1 MTPSHL
7 ARGFTLVELMIVVA
21 IIGLL
26 SSVAIPSY
34 NRVVMRSRATERRIV
49 MNTIYRGIEDL
60 FIRRGRLEN
69 ASGTHLDGLAG
80 AENPP
85 LPLSVGKRRF
95 DVGMDKWSQL
105 FVVNGTTIQG
115 ELYYSYR
122 FAIVDTDTPA
132 PGAHTIWLKAIGD
145 LDGDGVASEKSVLYR
160 REGGVFRLYPAD
172 VVPPDGQEDAV
183 TF

>member
-34 NRVVMRSRATERRIV
+34 KRVVMRSRATERRIV

-69 ASGTHLDGLAG
+69 ASGIHLDGLAG

-85 LPLSVGKRRF
+85 LPLSVGKRHF
-95 DVGMDKWSQL
+95 DVGMDKWDQL
-105 FVVNGTTIQG
+105 FVVNGTTVQG
-115 ELYYSYR
+115 DLYYSYR
-122 FAIVDTDTPA
+122 FAIVDADTPA
-132 PGAHTIWLKAIGD
+132 PGAHTIWLNAVGD
-145 LDGDGVASEKSVLYR
+145 LDGDGTPSEKSVFYR
-160 REGGVFRLYPAD
+160 RENGVFRLYPAD
-172 VVPPDGQEDAV
+172 VDPPDGQEDTI